1 MDNRIV
7 NGDGALLEALRRFLA
22 GGENIS
28 SVVQPE
34 DKTRADRSKCSSNG
48 PKSKSDGIDRLAT
61 AGQTEGLEYCMEAD
75 TEKKR
80 FCDQFLENVV
90 DYKKSQLMFPIS
102 KEAELQSLNNSSN
115 IPSSPTA
122 IVPSGSAFI
131 KSELFCGDELL
142 FDGDFFETTLKD
154 LSGDNSNIDDI
165 ESTLLG
171 DEKFWAESFSEKL
184 FATI

>member
-22 GGENIS
+22 GGESINSFI
-28 SVVQPE
+28 QPE
-34 DKTRADRSKCSSNG
+34 VKTRADGNKFSSER
-48 PKSKSDGIDRLAT
+48 PEPKSDGLDRLTT
-61 AGQTEGLEYCMEAD
+61 AEQTEGLEYYMEAD

-90 DYKKSQLMFPIS
+90 DYKKSELMFPSS
-102 KEAELQSLNNSSN
+102 KETELQSLNISSH

-131 KSELFCGDELL
+131 KSELLGGDELL

-154 LSGDNSNIDDI
+154 FSGDNSNIDDI

-184 FATI
+184 FANI